1 MERSLRFYRD
11 FLGMEEGSNWGDY
24 WVELNAPPTTLAL
37 CRAGADPSSS
47 EGVTSGAHAPAL
59 FFAVEDVSAAIAA
72 AKRAGYVVK
81 QEPEDGEVCVSAAL
95 LDPDGNVVGLH
106 TRKDGTWG

>member
-1 MERSLRFYRD
+1 
-11 FLGMEEGSNWGDY
+11 
-24 WVELNAPPTTLAL
+24 
-37 CRAGADPSSS
+37 
-47 EGVTSGAHAPAL
+47 
-59 FFAVEDVSAAIAA
+59 VEDVSAAIAA